1 MKPSEL
7 FCFKDTKTVQ
17 VLIFFLA
24 ASNKKFHMP
33 QMQIQIRRDKHG
45 IHNWDAQACT
55 RLLDS
60 LLCITCLLEN
70 NAFSLSELRH
80 KSCLTLVYV
89 TSIRDFFCPWNNR
102 ALLHYAAAR
111 LFIGNNNNNNNNSN
125 NDNNNNNNN
134 NNNINNNRCLYV
146 FISKIL
152 YPLILINKFIEKE
165 KGSDTSTA

>member
-7 FCFKDTKTVQ
+7 FCFKDTKNMRQAIKHSRGQMRNHT
-17 VLIFFLA
+17 
-24 ASNKKFHMP
+24 HMP
-33 QMQIQIRRDKHG
+33 QMQMQIRRDKHG

-89 TSIRDFFCPWNNR
+89 TSIRDFFCPWNNH

-111 LFIGNNNNNNNNSN
+111 LLIGNNNNNNNNMS
-125 NDNNNNNNN
+125 
-134 NNNINNNRCLYV
+134 ICLY
-146 FISKIL
+146 FQNSL
-152 YPLILINKFIEKE
+152 PFDINKQIYCKRKRF
-165 KGSDTSTA
+165 

>member
-7 FCFKDTKTVQ
+7 FCFKDTKNMRRAIKHSRGQMRNHT
-17 VLIFFLA
+17 
-24 ASNKKFHMP
+24 HMP
-33 QMQIQIRRDKHG
+33 QMQMQIRRDKHG

-89 TSIRDFFCPWNNR
+89 TSIRDFFCPWNNH

-111 LFIGNNNNNNNNSN
+111 LLIGNNNNNNMS
-125 NDNNNNNNN
+125 
-134 NNNINNNRCLYV
+134 ICLY
-146 FISKIL
+146 FQKSLPFDISKQI
-152 YPLILINKFIEKE
+152 YCKRKRF
-165 KGSDTSTA
+165 

>member
-7 FCFKDTKTVQ
+7 FCFKDTKNMRQAIKHSRGQMRNHT
-17 VLIFFLA
+17 
-24 ASNKKFHMP
+24 HMP
-33 QMQIQIRRDKHG
+33 QMQMQIRRDKHG

-89 TSIRDFFCPWNNR
+89 TSIRDFFCPWNNH

-111 LFIGNNNNNNNNSN
+111 RSLAI
-125 NDNNNNNNN
+125 
-134 NNNINNNRCLYV
+134 IIIIIICLYV
-146 FISKIL
+146 FISKIH
-152 YPLILINKFIEKE
+152 YPLILINKFIAKE

>member
-7 FCFKDTKTVQ
+7 FCFKDTKNMRQAIKHSRGQMRNRT
-17 VLIFFLA
+17 
-24 ASNKKFHMP
+24 HMP
-33 QMQIQIRRDKHG
+33 QMQMQIRRDKHG

-60 LLCITCLLEN
+60 LLCITRLLEN

-89 TSIRDFFCPWNNR
+89 TSIRDFFCPWNNH

-111 LFIGNNNNNNNNSN
+111 LLIGNNNNNNMS
-125 NDNNNNNNN
+125 
-134 NNNINNNRCLYV
+134 ICLY
-146 FISKIL
+146 FQNSL
-152 YPLILINKFIEKE
+152 PFDINKQIYPKRKRF
-165 KGSDTSTA
+165 